1 MKSSERYEKPFSN
14 LYMNT
19 QMQII
24 LQPVSFKLYE
34 NIVSLL
40 ERILSEDFDMSKID
54 IVAVL
59 PLPIKQLLLLLFDK
73 QTGNQA
79 LKLTESRNINTV
91 V

>member
-1 MKSSERYEKPFSN
+1 
-14 LYMNT
+14 MNT

-24 LQPVSFKLYE
+24 LQPVSFKMYE

-59 PLPIKQLLLLLFDK
+59 PLPIKQLLPLLFDK
-73 QTGNQA
+73 
-79 LKLTESRNINTV
+79 
-91 V
+91 